1 MGVKQGFPRAGPSQ
15 RVPKRRGS
23 SAPVPGKVW
32 EEGRGLEFPGQVYR
46 RWQEAKAVV
55 TGRPKAARKRQ
66 LRGQGYRRR
75 AEQVVLGRT
84 GVPRRGY

>member
-15 RVPKRRGS
+15 CVPRGGS
-23 SAPVPGKVW
+23 SALVPEKVW

-55 TGRPKAARKRQ
+55 
-66 LRGQGYRRR
+66 R
-75 AEQVVLGRT
+75 AWPAQNCKET
-84 GVPRRGY
+84 PA

>member
-55 TGRPKAARKRQ
+55 TG
-66 LRGQGYRRR
+66 
-75 AEQVVLGRT
+75 
-84 GVPRRGY
+84 